1 MACDT
6 PENLQHTMIGEITLS
21 VTADRKSDNLSK
33 ALSSVSGLTAFECV
47 PSQRDEGCFEYTFR
61 YSPELDLRH
70 TIARL
75 FYDEKALVLS
85 MREVRL
91 SLEDVFLKLTA
102 SDEEPAEP
110 EDSREETESEEA

>member
-1 MACDT
+1 M
-6 PENLQHTMIGEITLS
+6 
-21 VTADRKSDNLSK
+21 
-33 ALSSVSGLTAFECV
+33 
-47 PSQRDEGCFEYTFR
+47 
-61 YSPELDLRH
+61 
-70 TIARL
+70 
-75 FYDEKALVLS
+75 LS